1 MRFFLIFIQL
11 IFLLILFSWII
22 SLDQQIDFFWKGI
35 IFTSKLSTV
44 FLVIIFFIFVILFI
58 YRIYLFFKQTPK
70 RIKNSLIIKNYNK
83 GINAIVSAIVAMSNN
98 DDKELIFQSK
108 KIENYLN
115 KNPISLILKAESAR
129 KAKKNELAEK
139 YFNEM
144 LKNQQTKIIGLRGLL
159 EQNLRKQDYHHALV
173 YAEDIYNINPK
184 LEWIYKTIRTIIIK
198 TKNWQKLIEID
209 KDAFNRNIITK
220 KIQLDNSSIAK
231 YEIALIKEDFSIHE
245 AIKLLTEANLSRP
258 NFPPIVKKLSRL
270 LINHNQLTKAKKL
283 IQKCWVKNPHQMF
296 FEELMFISKI
306 ENSSIIKIISK
317 LIKDNSNN
325 YDSIILIVK
334 ANINE
339 KKWDRAKEL
348 IKPLLSSKPN
358 KTICELMYQIEM
370 GIYNNTQ
377 KANSWKSR
385 IPLGD
390 LEKTWVCKYSGSV
403 QDNWTGISD
412 EGFFDSLEWTWPRNE
427 ELNKKDNLIPNII
440 G

>member
-11 IFLLILFSWII
+11 IFLLILFSWVI
-22 SLDQQIDFFWKGI
+22 SLDHQIDFFWKGI
-35 IFTSKLSTV
+35 IFTSKLSNV

-129 KAKKNELAEK
+129 KAKKNELAEQ

-144 LKNQQTKIIGLRGLL
+144 LKNSQTKIIGLRGLL
-159 EQNLRKQDYHHALV
+159 EQNLKKQDYHHALI

-184 LEWIYKTIRTIIIK
+184 LEWIYKTIRIIIIK
-198 TKNWQKLIEID
+198 TKNWQKLLAID

-220 KIQLDNSSIAK
+220 KIQLNNSSIAK
-231 YEIALIKEDFSIHE
+231 YEIALIKEDFSIQE

-270 LINHNQLTKAKKL
+270 LIDNNQLTKAKKL
-283 IQKCWVKNPHQMF
+283 IQKCWVQNPHQMF
-296 FEELMFISKI
+296 FEELISISKI
-306 ENSSIIKIISK
+306 ENVNIVKIISK

-339 KKWDRAKEL
+339 KEWDRAKEL

-358 KTICELMYQIEM
+358 KTICELMYQIEI
-370 GIYNNTQ
+370 GIYNNIQ

-390 LEKTWVCKYSGSV
+390 LEKAWVCKYSGSV
-403 QDNWTGISD
+403 QDHWTGISK
-412 EGFFDSLEWTWPRNE
+412 EGFLDSLEWTWPRNE
-427 ELNKKDNLIPNII
+427 ESNKKDNLIPNII